1 MTMKLN
7 SILSYAIILFLSFF
21 VFQPK
26 SIHANEGQF
35 ELQSSL
41 NNDSQCLAYSVE
53 VQTNKYSLL
62 ITCRGLVYPPLPPNT
77 NSYILWA
84 DGADTKNPTKLT
96 NLLFGKGSAKKDGK
110 FNRLFVTL
118 ERGDPK
124 QPTGPTIMSSTI
136 QEFTFSKP
144 IVSQSDPNVQI
155 TGPSTS
161 PIATPTPIVTKQPF
175 WQTGLGKLIIIITGG
190 FIIFVFILMVYGK
203 RK

>member
-1 MTMKLN
+1 MKLN
-7 SILSYAIILFLSFF
+7 SILTYTTVLTLTFLALRIQPIL
-21 VFQPK
+21 
-26 SIHANEGQF
+26 ANEGEF
-35 ELQSSL
+35 KLQSSL

-77 NSYILWA
+77 DSYILWA
-84 DGADTKNPTKLT
+84 DGADTKNPVKLT

-118 ERGDPK
+118 ERGNPK

-136 QEFTFSKP
+136 QEFTFNRP
-144 IVSQSDPNVQI
+144 VVSQPDPNVQI
-155 TGPSTS
+155 ANPTAAA
-161 PIATPTPIVTKQPF
+161 IATPTPIATKQPF